1 MAEHNLSSLPF
12 WSLTLLFSQ
21 QVTVFPSET
30 IINIEPLIQVT
41 PLIRLITLL
50 SLLIFKEIFMIF
62 KKYYVLL
69 EIIR

>member
-1 MAEHNLSSLPF
+1 MDAHSLNSLP
-12 WSLTLLFSQ
+12 SRSAIPDVPQ
-21 QVTVFPSET
+21 QLTVFPSEI

-41 PLIRLITLL
+41 LLIRLITLL

-62 KKYYVLL
+62 KKDYVLL